1 MSRFGFE
8 TIPSGKIRIKLNIIH
23 QTEILKSDKTDRGD
37 FERTA
42 LERLDA
48 SSLLGSVNAV
58 LEAFRRAR
66 ERMLKAKEG
75 LDTEAKKIEGNGY
88 ESQPEEKTERSD

>member
-8 TIPSGKIRIKLNIIH
+8 TIPSGKIRIKLNLIH
-23 QTEILKSDKTDRGD
+23 QTEILKADKVEKGD
-37 FERTA
+37 FESSS

-48 SSLLGSVNAV
+48 FTLLGSVNAV

-75 LDTEAKKIEGNGY
+75 LDAEIHENGSRHF
-88 ESQPEEKTERSD
+88 ESQQEEKTERSD

>member
-8 TIPSGKIRIKLNIIH
+8 TVPSGRIKVKLNIIH
-23 QTEILKSDKTDRGD
+23 QTEVLKVDRTDKGEL
-37 FERTA
+37 ERNV

-48 SSLLGSVNAV
+48 STLLGSVNAV

-66 ERMLKAKEG
+66 ERMLRAKEG
-75 LDTEAKKIEGNGY
+75 LEPETGDITQGELEG
-88 ESQPEEKTERSD
+88 QQEEETERSD